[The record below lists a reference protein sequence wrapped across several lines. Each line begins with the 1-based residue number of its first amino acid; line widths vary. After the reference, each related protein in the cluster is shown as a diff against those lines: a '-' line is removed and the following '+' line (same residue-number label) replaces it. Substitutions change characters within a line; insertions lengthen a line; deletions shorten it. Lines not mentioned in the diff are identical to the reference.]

1 MNRMIM
7 KDYLSHEPTTLS
19 NSYIFLT
26 DNSDLALMIAGSG
39 FGSQALLEDPDDC
52 KDFFSVQSFV
62 DYLGSD
68 DLLGSCR
75 MDYTYVPACFQKQKN
90 DKLEAFFKANP
101 QLTCISGWRLFKNRE
116 YLAKVDYQ
124 EELVSRLNAFI
135 SRHEGPRAAARF
147 EQPGKRKAG
156 SQNAVSDSGIC
167 IDDDPDHVIYNE
179 WFKVDD
185 SIRNKMH
192 SFNQWNPRK

>member
-68 DLLGSCR
+68 ESL
-75 MDYTYVPACFQKQKN
+75 PAFKSRKMISWRPSSRQTRSLHVSPGGVSSKTGNIWQKW
-90 DKLEAFFKANP
+90 
-101 QLTCISGWRLFKNRE
+101 I
-116 YLAKVDYQ
+116 
-124 EELVSRLNAFI
+124 I
-135 SRHEGPRAAARF
+135 
-147 EQPGKRKAG
+147 RK
-156 SQNAVSDSGIC
+156 SL
-167 IDDDPDHVIYNE
+167 
-179 WFKVDD
+179 
-185 SIRNKMH
+185 
-192 SFNQWNPRK
+192 